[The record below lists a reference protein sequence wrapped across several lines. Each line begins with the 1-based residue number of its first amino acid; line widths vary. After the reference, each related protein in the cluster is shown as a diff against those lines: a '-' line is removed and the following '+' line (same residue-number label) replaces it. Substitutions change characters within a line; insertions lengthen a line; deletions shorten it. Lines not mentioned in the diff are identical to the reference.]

1 MRTISV
7 ETGRFRCTISLVCD
21 HAFSIC
27 SKLTDKTARAPNG
40 YYTGGPETIKKSSR
54 DKKKDK
60 KVEKAVTRQWHEGP
74 PRVGTFSMRATRF
87 RLGAGCLSWAKKDG
101 TVAKNQRILDVI
113 PAQFKDPAVN
123 STKGWRDLNKA
134 EMKMVKAGALKK
146 PQLGPKD
153 KRAADAAKKADELQ
167 VGKDAEEGRQAG
179 HAEYDEADAREDLH
193 VPEVR
198 SNVKDAAFSVPRPS
212 ASIEQEEGTDTAGG
226 HPYLQMSRKRSLGE
240 DSGYSRDLEDNSETR
255 PSKKRRT
262 HNLPPKSQGTGNS
275 TISAPRKLQRIRK
288 PRHGDFRA
296 PEPKQKAEQ
305 SALFSSHL
313 GQYDQ
318 QDPHP
323 FAVHSRNVLDVAMPS
338 FNGGHGQAYGNGQA
352 YNSRSSYLHE
362 DYNEWLQF
370 NMHEDFDERF
380 HSERQDAQLSY
391 CQDSLRNDH
400 LQRSVPRQDEG
411 VARNPQLTAFHS
423 GFAGV
428 HSQGRGLGMSNTV
441 QFAPGAQYANFQS
454 ESQLGVLPS
463 SLPQG
468 SPQYDFYGESLP
480 QTICPQND
488 DFYVGSTQ
496 GNVLEA
502 SQWY

>member
-7 ETGRFRCTISLVCD
+7 EIGRFRYTILLVCD

-27 SKLTDKTARAPNG
+27 SKLTNETARAPNG

-60 KVEKAVTRQWHEGP
+60 KAEKPVTREWHEGP

-113 PAQFKDPAVN
+113 PAQYKDPAVN
-123 STKGWRDLNKA
+123 STRGWRDLNKA
-134 EMKMVKAGALKK
+134 EMKTVKAGALKK

-167 VGKDAEEGRQAG
+167 IGKDAEEGRQSG
-179 HAEYDEADAREDLH
+179 HAEYADADAREDFY
-193 VPEVR
+193 VSEVH

-212 ASIEQEEGTDTAGG
+212 ASIKQEEGTDTAGG

-240 DSGYSRDLEDNSETR
+240 DSGYSRDLEDNSESR

-262 HNLPPKSQGTGNS
+262 HNLPQKSQGTGDS

-305 SALFSSHL
+305 SALFSSPL
-313 GQYDQ
+313 DQYDQ

-323 FAVHSRNVLDVAMPS
+323 HAVHSRNVLDAAMPS
-338 FNGGHGQAYGNGQA
+338 FYGDHGQAYGNGQT
-352 YNSRSSYLHE
+352 YHSRGSNVYEDIDEWSRSEMQEYQMYE
-362 DYNEWLQF
+362 CY
-370 NMHEDFDERF
+370 
-380 HSERQDAQLSY
+380 RQDSI
-391 CQDSLRNDH
+391 DNDH
-400 LQRSVPRQDEG
+400 LQQSIPHQNEG
-411 VARNPQLTAFHS
+411 FAQSSPSTGFHP

-428 HSQGRGLGMSNTV
+428 HSQGRGLGMSHNV
-441 QFAPGAQYANFQS
+441 HFPPGAQYANFQS
-454 ESQLGVLPS
+454 ESQLGFLPS

-480 QTICPQND
+480 QTVCPQND
-488 DFYVGSTQ
+488 DFYVGSNQ
-496 GNVLEA
+496 GNVLQA
-502 SQWY
+502 SPWY